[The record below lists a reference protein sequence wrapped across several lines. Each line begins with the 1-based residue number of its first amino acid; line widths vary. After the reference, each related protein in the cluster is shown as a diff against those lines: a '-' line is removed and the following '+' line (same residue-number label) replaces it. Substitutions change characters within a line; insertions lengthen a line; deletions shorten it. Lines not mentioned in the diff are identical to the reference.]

1 MTDYQIQFSKKAQKD
16 ISQLTDKQR
25 EKLKKILD
33 TVLKVNPFV
42 GKPLKGKLKGLYSYR
57 LSYRDRILY
66 EIYEADL
73 VILIIR
79 AKSHYGE

>member
-25 EKLKKILD
+25 EKFKKILD
-33 TVLKVNPFV
+33 TILKVNPFA

-57 LSYRDRILY
+57 LSYQDRILY